1 MGSRGVVHI
10 GKVVRNAVVFNFRN
24 RRGGEMNSDAL
35 LRTVDRLFA
44 LLAERKVDYLLV
56 GGIAAD

>member
-24 RRGGEMNSDAL
+24 PREGEMNSDAL
-35 LRTVDRLFA
+35 LRTVDQLFA

-56 GGIAAD
+56 GGIAAN